1 MKHPALPQPSIEGR
15 GLTASLRACA
25 WGAAMLAMMVRAEA
39 SPNQADLG
47 EGLGYVR
54 IMRVPED
61 LPSTRQ
67 GTPERNALVLDLRD
81 AATDQSQTRTLLA
94 YVKSQVKA
102 ERPSLILLNDGTTP
116 MLREMLMETAWP
128 ALITL
133 APARVKFHPDITVDT
148 SVEEDRS
155 ASLALAEGINPA
167 ELIQTKQTKDRWDE
181 SSLTKD
187 HQDGGSGVGPQPPE
201 PKGKL
206 DEMQTKAFTPKD
218 QVLARAVQI
227 HRGMIALRALPGKPQ
242 NR

>member
-1 MKHPALPQPSIEGR
+1 V
-15 GLTASLRACA
+15 ASL
-25 WGAAMLAMMVRAEA
+25 LAMMITMKAG
-39 SPNQADLG
+39 PNQADLG

-61 LPSTRQ
+61 LPSTKQ
-67 GTPERNALVLDLRD
+67 TPTERNTLVFDLRD
-81 AATDQSQTRTLLA
+81 ATTDQSQTRTLLA

-102 ERPSLILLNDGTTP
+102 DRPSLILLNDGTSP
-116 MLREMLMETAWP
+116 MLREMLMDADWP

-133 APARVKFHPDITVDT
+133 APARVKFQPDITVEANL
-148 SVEEDRS
+148 EEDRR

-167 ELIQTKQTKDRWDE
+167 ELIQTKQTKERWDE

-187 HQDGGSGVGPQPPE
+187 HQDGGAGLGPQPPE

-206 DEMQTKAFTPKD
+206 DENTTKAFTPKD

-227 HRGMIALRALPGKPQ
+227 HRGMIALKALPGKPQ